1 MVDQYTYKFKA
12 IKDKKGMNSIDMGTT
27 AGVLNIN
34 IDNKIK
40 LVQLREL
47 YYYLRVSLHCVI
59 MSKYF

>member
-12 IKDKKGMNSIDMGTT
+12 IKDKEGMNSIDMGTT

-34 IDNKIK
+34 IDNKIT

-47 YYYLRVSLHCVI
+47 YYYLRGSLHCVL